1 MNRPHFK
8 ASISDMR
15 EFLRRHEINT
25 EQLALTV
32 RAAGASQQPQA
43 AV

>member
-1 MNRPHFK
+1 MKRPYFK
-8 ASISDMR
+8 
-15 EFLRRHEINT
+15 T
-25 EQLALTV
+25 EYFRYAWTLPKTQNDTGQLALTV